1 MDQMNVVASN
11 EAGFRALWE
20 RHKLVEAIRRGRKPA
35 LPAPLS
41 RHVETLKEALWP
53 LPLSFDDSH
62 PLVEA
67 LRLLAKEEGIDTL
80 DLARVLVG
88 HLMLP
93 GKHVRDG
100 EFAVFAARL
109 EALRDLLD
117 LKGQELERRRQEGA
131 ETRGE
136 EKFQGALSAEEFAR
150 HAVNPLTSKGRS
162 EK

>member
-1 MDQMNVVASN
+1 MDQMNVVASD

-41 RHVETLKEALWP
+41 RHTETLKEALWP
-53 LPLSFDDSH
+53 MPLSFDDSH
-62 PLVEA
+62 PLVET
-67 LRLLAKEEGIDTL
+67 LRRLAKEEGIDTL

-117 LKGQELERRRQEGA
+117 LKAQELERRRQEGA
-131 ETRGE
+131 EARGE
-136 EKFQGALSAEEFAR
+136 EKFQGSLSVEEFAR
-150 HAVNPLTSKGRS
+150 HVGNPLTGKGRS

>member
-1 MDQMNVVASN
+1 MDQMNVMASD
-11 EAGFRALWE
+11 EGGFRALWE

-35 LPAPLS
+35 LPVPLS
-41 RHVETLKEALWP
+41 HHAETLKEALWP
-53 LPLSFDDSH
+53 LPLSFDGSH

-67 LRLLAKEEGIDTL
+67 LRRLANEEDIDTL

-117 LKGQELERRRQEGA
+117 LKAQELERRRQEGA

-136 EKFQGALSAEEFAR
+136 EKFQGSMSAEEFAR
-150 HAVNPLTSKGRS
+150 HVGNPWKGKGRS